1 MDIDK
6 WLDRVLKDIKS
17 TDPKALIEKLEKYG
31 LVEKEKFIENNVNE
45 QKKIK

>member
-31 LVEKEKFIENNVNE
+31 LVEKEILLE
-45 QKKIK
+45 KKDASML

>member
-17 TDPKALIEKLEKYG
+17 TDPKALIEKLEKYE
-31 LVEKEKFIENNVNE
+31 LVEKEILLE
-45 QKKIK
+45 KKDASML